1 MATLTASS
9 SSALL
14 KRCGTSFGN
23 SEDHDLKRS
32 RLEDDSGD
40 TVTHT
45 TTAAKGGVQ
54 HSQSQ
59 FSSEVVRTT
68 TGNRLIVGATPTES
82 QGVLMNSFNQ
92 RSSDRLQQLGEVS
105 HVSDSNSSLSATQP
119 QNQEENQEPISTPK
133 ATHFHHLQLNY
144 SGELEYM
151 LREFQKLER
160 QLLGAKTAV
169 GSAETESA
177 ASRERREKLH
187 SFIQH
192 LEDTI
197 QQIVAGVELE
207 SASTKDPCLRD
218 NSSEKDKHKATEEA
232 VHKIEEHI
240 LANLLPVKVRLKKQ
254 LAAQQGAKHNPAGM
268 PTARGG
274 IVLQPDVS
282 QQGKATFLNKVEE
295 RRTSLYGALQG
306 GGSNLTQKLYGP
318 AAGSSLNSV
327 TVDSKK
333 DDDKMKISSLTTEQK
348 PEPKILYAGLALGS
362 SQILS
367 SVTAANAVH
376 KVEIQDP
383 ALLQVRSQLHLALT
397 EEAGLSSPTSEDY
410 AELKLSTLAD
420 SDLAIPESGDDE
432 TALSDDFDDDEPDH
446 IYTKKGTHL
455 SLAAHAAI
463 MSYEEKR
470 KARKKRRKRKKLLLL
485 QQHEQQQQQAVVAAS
500 TAGSK
505 RKKIVKKRG
514 PQSVEYMCALCNEVY
529 DSTCDYNPWW
539 ALTQHDC
546 PKCNKF
552 QVSFGLIQSHFKS
565 FHLLTSFVV
574 LDSKNRHR
582 SSRKRNRVP
591 PRFASTCRRERRDR
605 RSYTRICHSPSSS
618 STERHPS
625 IC

>member
-14 KRCGTSFGN
+14 KRCGSSFGN
-23 SEDHDLKRS
+23 TEDLDLKRS
-32 RLEDDSGD
+32 KLEVDSGD
-40 TVTHT
+40 SVNHSTPIP
-45 TTAAKGGVQ
+45 KSGVY
-54 HSQSQ
+54 HAQSQ

-68 TGNRLIVGATPTES
+68 TGNRLIVGATSQES
-82 QGVLMNSFNQ
+82 QIPLTNSINQ
-92 RSSDRLQQLGEVS
+92 RSSDRLQQAGGDAS

-119 QNQEENQEPISTPK
+119 QNQDEAQEPTSTPK
-133 ATHFHHLQLNY
+133 ATHYQHLQLKY
-144 SGELEYM
+144 SSELEYM

-160 QLLGAKTAV
+160 QLLGAKTAI

-207 SASTKDPCLRD
+207 STSTRDSRSIDNTAASGNDRV
-218 NSSEKDKHKATEEA
+218 TEDA
-232 VHKIEEHI
+232 VQKIEEHI

-268 PTARGG
+268 PTVRGG
-274 IVLQPDVS
+274 LVLQPDAS

-295 RRTSLYGALQG
+295 RRTSLHGALQG

-318 AAGSSLNSV
+318 VAASSLYPV
-327 TVDSKK
+327 TLDSKK
-333 DDDKMKISSLTTEQK
+333 DDDRTKTLPSTTEYK
-348 PEPKILYAGLALGS
+348 PESKILYAGLALGS

-397 EEAGLSSPTSEDY
+397 EEAGLNSPTSEDY

-470 KARKKRRKRKKLLLL
+470 KARKKRRKKKKLLLL
-485 QQHEQQQQQAVVAAS
+485 QQHEQKQQLAVVAAS

-552 QVSFGLIQSHFKS
+552 QVSLVFDTLGLSS
-565 FHLLTSFVV
+565 F
-574 LDSKNRHR
+574 
-582 SSRKRNRVP
+582 
-591 PRFASTCRRERRDR
+591 
-605 RSYTRICHSPSSS
+605 SSS
-618 STERHPS
+618 NVVCCFRFPE
-625 IC
+625 

>member
-1 MATLTASS
+1 MATLTAST

-14 KRCGTSFGN
+14 KRCGSSFGN
-23 SEDHDLKRS
+23 PEELDLKRS
-32 RLEDDSGD
+32 KLEVESNDA
-40 TVTHT
+40 VTHT
-45 TTAAKGGVQ
+45 STIPKSGV
-54 HSQSQ
+54 HHAQSQ
-59 FSSEVVRTT
+59 FSSDVVQTT
-68 TGNRLIVGATPTES
+68 TGNRLIVGATPQVSRDT
-82 QGVLMNSFNQ
+82 LMSPINQ
-92 RSSDRLQQLGEVS
+92 RSSDRSQQSGEVS
-105 HVSDSNSSLSATQP
+105 QVSDSNSSLSATQP
-119 QNQEENQEPISTPK
+119 QNHDEGQESISPTK
-133 ATHFHHLQLNY
+133 ATQYQHLQLKY
-144 SGELEYM
+144 SSELEYM
-151 LREFQKLER
+151 LREFQKLEK

-207 SASTKDPCLRD
+207 SADQASNQA
-218 NSSEKDKHKATEEA
+218 NSFQSDKIKGTGEA
-232 VHKIEEHI
+232 VQKIEEHI

-268 PTARGG
+268 PTVRGG
-274 IVLQPDVS
+274 LVLQSDAS

-318 AAGSSLNSV
+318 TTGTSLNPS
-327 TVDSKK
+327 TVDNKNDSAL
-333 DDDKMKISSLTTEQK
+333 SAPLTTEKK
-348 PEPKILYAGLALGS
+348 PEQKILYAGLALGS

-383 ALLQVRSQLHLALT
+383 ALLQVRSQLHLALAA
-397 EEAGLSSPTSEDY
+397 EAGLSSPTSEDY

-446 IYTKKGTHL
+446 IYSKKGTHL
-455 SLAAHAAI
+455 SQAAHAAI

-514 PQSVEYMCALCNEVY
+514 PQSVEYMCALCNEIY

-552 QVSFGLIQSHFKS
+552 QVSFYETDNVRTEVFIYLHF
-565 FHLLTSFVV
+565 FGCVCCI
-574 LDSKNRHR
+574 
-582 SSRKRNRVP
+582 
-591 PRFASTCRRERRDR
+591 RFQE
-605 RSYTRICHSPSSS
+605 
-618 STERHPS
+618 
-625 IC
+625 

>member
-1 MATLTASS
+1 MATLTAST

-14 KRCGTSFGN
+14 KRCGSSFGN
-23 SEDHDLKRS
+23 AEEIDLKRS
-32 RLEDDSGD
+32 KLEADSVD
-40 TVTHT
+40 AATHT
-45 TTAAKGGVQ
+45 STIPKSGV
-54 HSQSQ
+54 HRVQSQ
-59 FSSEVVRTT
+59 FSSEVVQTT
-68 TGNRLIVGATPTES
+68 TGNRLIVGATPQDTREN
-82 QGVLMNSFNQ
+82 LLRPINE
-92 RSSDRLQQLGEVS
+92 RSSDGLQQSGEAS

-119 QNQEENQEPISTPK
+119 QNQDECQEPINPPK
-133 ATHFHHLQLNY
+133 ATQYQHLHLKY
-144 SGELEYM
+144 FSELEYM

-197 QQIVAGVELE
+197 QQIIAGVELE
-207 SASTKDPCLRD
+207 STGQDTHLGGTVSQP
-218 NSSEKDKHKATEEA
+218 NKAKGTEEA
-232 VHKIEEHI
+232 VQKIEEHI

-254 LAAQQGAKHNPAGM
+254 LAAQQGAKHNPASM
-268 PTARGG
+268 PAVRGG
-274 IVLQPDVS
+274 LILQPDAS

-318 AAGSSLNSV
+318 TTGSSSLNAV

-333 DDDKMKISSLTTEQK
+333 EDDSPRTASLTTEKK
-348 PEPKILYAGLALGS
+348 PEQKILYAGLALGS

-383 ALLQVRSQLHLALT
+383 ALIQVRSQLHLALA

-446 IYTKKGTHL
+446 IYSKKGTHL
-455 SLAAHAAI
+455 SQAAHAAI

-539 ALTQHDC
+539 ALTQHEC

-552 QVSFGLIQSHFKS
+552 QVSFIFMKHQMLRPCSYFIFLHFVACV
-565 FHLLTSFVV
+565 HC
-574 LDSKNRHR
+574 NR
-582 SSRKRNRVP
+582 
-591 PRFASTCRRERRDR
+591 FQE
-605 RSYTRICHSPSSS
+605 
-618 STERHPS
+618 
-625 IC
+625 

>member
-9 SSALL
+9 SSGLL
-14 KRCGTSFGN
+14 KRCGSSFAN
-23 SEDHDLKRS
+23 IEEIDLKRS
-32 RLEDDSGD
+32 KLEVDSGED
-40 TVTHT
+40 VTPNTTLPKTVP
-45 TTAAKGGVQ
+45 VR
-54 HSQSQ
+54 Q
-59 FSSEVVRTT
+59 FSSEVVQTT
-68 TGNRLIVGATPTES
+68 TGNRLIVGATPQES
-82 QGVLMNSFNQ
+82 GCALTTSAYQSSSVVELQ
-92 RSSDRLQQLGEVS
+92 RLGEAS
-105 HVSDSNSSLSATQP
+105 HVSDSNSSLSATQAQSQDELQDP
-119 QNQEENQEPISTPK
+119 TSTSK
-133 ATHFHHLQLNY
+133 ATLYVHLQLKY
-144 SGELEYM
+144 SSELEYM

-160 QLLGAKTAV
+160 QLLGAKTTV
-169 GSAETESA
+169 GSSETESA

-207 SASTKDPCLRD
+207 SAATSRETPAVVD
-218 NSSEKDKHKATEEA
+218 NSSKSEIVKATAEA
-232 VHKIEEHI
+232 VQKIEEHI
-240 LANLLPVKVRLKKQ
+240 QANLLPVKVRLKKQ

-268 PTARGG
+268 PTVRGG
-274 IVLQPDVS
+274 LVLQPDAS

-295 RRTSLYGALQG
+295 RRTSLYGDLQG
-306 GGSNLTQKLYGP
+306 GGSSLTQKLYGT
-318 AAGSSLNSV
+318 ATGSLSNPV
-327 TVDSKK
+327 TVDKGE
-333 DDDKMKISSLTTEQK
+333 DGERMKPSLLATQQK
-348 PEPKILYAGLALGS
+348 TEPKILYAGLALGS

-383 ALLQVRSQLHLALT
+383 ALIQVRSQLHLALT

-410 AELKLSTLAD
+410 AELKLATLAD
-420 SDLAIPESGDDE
+420 SDLAIAESGDDE
-432 TALSDDFDDDEPDH
+432 TALSDEFDDDEPNH
-446 IYTKKGTHL
+446 IYSKKGTHL
-455 SLAAHAAI
+455 SQAAHAAI

-485 QQHEQQQQQAVVAAS
+485 QQHKQQQQQQAVVAAS

-552 QVSFGLIQSHFKS
+552 QVSFL
-565 FHLLTSFVV
+565 V
-574 LDSKNRHR
+574 LVH
-582 SSRKRNRVP
+582 
-591 PRFASTCRRERRDR
+591 
-605 RSYTRICHSPSSS
+605 
-618 STERHPS
+618 
-625 IC
+625 